1 MLSQRAVQ
9 VWLSK
14 WMAACMIA
22 AILFSNARLA
32 FAEEISRDAVE
43 AGSDVTIS
51 FGEEEENKIRIH
63 VNQVPQDPYDPASA
77 DAEADEVVPET
88 ETEETQSEPSDGSR
102 KEYIYEDSSIKV
114 VAALQYAEAV
124 PDGAELRAVQITPQS
139 GGDQYSAYMDALND
153 SNPDAAFA
161 YSGENTLLYDIGFY
175 VKKQDENGQ
184 PIEGSEYEYEPE
196 EGSVVVSV
204 EFKKSQLT
212 DEIGITNSSDISVTH
227 LPLKEDIRER
237 ADGAVDAAQIRASD
251 IQPEAVSVQDESV
264 VLRHDG
270 ADEITFQTG
279 SFSTYAFSNGTAAQI
294 QTVEDF
300 DLASYLGTGNNYG
313 IIVNTYVHRGD
324 TETNVMAGT
333 YQSSAAEVGASMNY
347 SNAGGNYYFGSL
359 IGFSNGSILRF
370 HQAPAVVFLG
380 PTATGQYDRGE
391 FQFDH
396 LGDGTV
402 VRNSTIDVAAVIQ
415 SIGTKFDQLDS
426 LGGTFDKTIDLTN
439 LPAGT
444 YIVKFDGDRLD
455 ENTLDLRLNP
465 NQRLIMNCTSTNL
478 TIQRYHINGQQPSAY
493 ISKQE
498 ESIDWLTHAVVFNMV
513 NDGTVYMEESMGVV
527 INPNGAVNTGGG
539 ACAGV
544 MVADS
549 TNGSNEWHYHNH
561 SLDSPDSRNLKAYK
575 NIDRRSANVN
585 GFRFILSEK
594 QGGAWEQLQ
603 TKINIGQDITFD
615 SIIYDRNNCPNEVNE
630 FVYKIEE
637 SEDLTS
643 VDDSDTEYLTD
654 SSVYYAKIVVNR
666 YISGEET
673 SYVASN
679 PVYYVDEACTN
690 RLDGVPVFQNE
701 STKTNLTIRKAWRA
715 KDGSV
720 LSGPEPVNSI
730 TFTLYRAES
739 TEGAFETPPTEGG
752 TAVGTYTIQKDG
764 ADVSSLSDD
773 WTLTIPNLPLQTTEG
788 GITRY
793 YGYYV
798 VENPLIQ
805 DYEVSDGN
813 YSLTTHEITITNTEE
828 ERTSITV
835 NKKWFKGTDE
845 TAGPAEPVTFDLYR
859 TESTEQP
866 EEDSQSTSVSLMSQ
880 SDEGVITEYSLGL
893 KTGYYWWENERKRSY
908 SVHAGDTVHIEAT
921 SRGPAILQVIAGWPY
936 QERLQKTVDP
946 AETVAGSKTTTIF
959 DYKVPPVEKIYKS
972 ENEIYEVTEYYLGLY
987 FNNEKSD
994 DDSVA
999 VNIIPAARMMAS
1011 AASSADMRQE
1021 DALSRGGSCEWDG
1034 ETHRYQLS
1042 AENGWTMTFPSL
1054 PIKGTN
1060 SEGETVYYSYHV
1072 VEHAGSAYDV
1082 SETTYENNSGIQSGT
1097 ITIRNKLPDVT
1108 YTYTNLSAVKRWM
1121 SAEGKD
1127 ITKTRDGSVSFVL
1140 KQVAYQGSG
1149 LVADSDKNAYTGGNL
1164 QEAEGISFDEATGR
1178 YTITAQPDGTDASG
1192 NTIWR
1197 WPAALISGLPLE
1209 VKAEDGTVLRS
1220 FRYYVE
1226 EVDTNGSV
1234 NVTYK
1239 VGSGDELGYCE
1250 ESNDGSAV
1258 TMINREMATY
1268 NLPATGG
1275 PGTRLFTIL
1284 GSILIL
1290 GAGAL
1295 LWRKRRLFI

>member
-14 WMAACMIA
+14 WMVACMIA
-22 AILFSNARLA
+22 AILFGNAGLA

-114 VAALQYAEAV
+114 VATLQYAEAV

-455 ENTLDLRLNP
+455 EKTLDLWLNP
-465 NQRLIMNCTSTNL
+465 NQRLIMNCASTNL
-478 TIQRYHINGQQPSAY
+478 TIQRYHINGKQPSAY
-493 ISKQE
+493 ISEKD
-498 ESIDWLTHAVVFNMV
+498 ESIDWLTQAVVFNMV
-513 NDGTVYMEESMGVV
+513 NNGTVRMEESMGVV
-527 INPNGAVNTGGG
+527 INPYGAVNTGNEG

-544 MVADS
+544 MVANS
-549 TNGSNEWHYHNH
+549 TSGGNEWHYHNH
-561 SLDSPDSRNLKAYK
+561 SLDSPDSSNLKAYK
-575 NIDRRSANVN
+575 NIDRRSANVS
-585 GFRFILSEK
+585 GFRFVLSEK
-594 QGGAWEQLQ
+594 QGG
-603 TKINIGQDITFD
+603 
-615 SIIYDRNNCPNEVNE
+615 SM
-630 FVYKIEE
+630 
-637 SEDLTS
+637 
-643 VDDSDTEYLTD
+643 
-654 SSVYYAKIVVNR
+654 
-666 YISGEET
+666 
-673 SYVASN
+673 
-679 PVYYVDEACTN
+679 
-690 RLDGVPVFQNE
+690 
-701 STKTNLTIRKAWRA
+701 
-715 KDGSV
+715 
-720 LSGPEPVNSI
+720 
-730 TFTLYRAES
+730 
-739 TEGAFETPPTEGG
+739 
-752 TAVGTYTIQKDG
+752 
-764 ADVSSLSDD
+764 
-773 WTLTIPNLPLQTTEG
+773 
-788 GITRY
+788 
-793 YGYYV
+793 
-798 VENPLIQ
+798 
-805 DYEVSDGN
+805 
-813 YSLTTHEITITNTEE
+813 
-828 ERTSITV
+828 
-835 NKKWFKGTDE
+835 E
-845 TAGPAEPVTFDLYR
+845 TA
-859 TESTEQP
+859 
-866 EEDSQSTSVSLMSQ
+866 
-880 SDEGVITEYSLGL
+880 SDEDKY
-893 KTGYYWWENERKRSY
+893 RSGHY
-908 SVHAGDTVHIEAT
+908 LRQHA
-921 SRGPAILQVIAGWPY
+921 L
-936 QERLQKTVDP
+936 
-946 AETVAGSKTTTIF
+946 
-959 DYKVPPVEKIYKS
+959 
-972 ENEIYEVTEYYLGLY
+972 
-987 FNNEKSD
+987 
-994 DDSVA
+994 
-999 VNIIPAARMMAS
+999 
-1011 AASSADMRQE
+1011 
-1021 DALSRGGSCEWDG
+1021 
-1034 ETHRYQLS
+1034 
-1042 AENGWTMTFPSL
+1042 
-1054 PIKGTN
+1054 
-1060 SEGETVYYSYHV
+1060 
-1072 VEHAGSAYDV
+1072 
-1082 SETTYENNSGIQSGT
+1082 
-1097 ITIRNKLPDVT
+1097 
-1108 YTYTNLSAVKRWM
+1108 
-1121 SAEGKD
+1121 
-1127 ITKTRDGSVSFVL
+1127 
-1140 KQVAYQGSG
+1140 
-1149 LVADSDKNAYTGGNL
+1149 
-1164 QEAEGISFDEATGR
+1164 
-1178 YTITAQPDGTDASG
+1178 
-1192 NTIWR
+1192 
-1197 WPAALISGLPLE
+1197 
-1209 VKAEDGTVLRS
+1209 
-1220 FRYYVE
+1220 
-1226 EVDTNGSV
+1226 
-1234 NVTYK
+1234 
-1239 VGSGDELGYCE
+1239 
-1250 ESNDGSAV
+1250 
-1258 TMINREMATY
+1258 
-1268 NLPATGG
+1268 
-1275 PGTRLFTIL
+1275 
-1284 GSILIL
+1284 
-1290 GAGAL
+1290 
-1295 LWRKRRLFI
+1295 